1 MVEANK
7 LSNRQ
12 RQILQAKTLLIARAA
27 RRAFKQLYATGEA
40 NGFLQ
45 ALLSELKKE
54 SIRFRYP
61 SEESKDYPRDAEGV
75 INCFGSVRVI
85 VLPET
90 SKLATLQ
97 RAVERTGKKKQESLL
112 LIAYKPNLVIRH
124 VS

>member
-7 LSNRQ
+7 LSSRQ
-12 RQILQAKTLLIARAA
+12 QQILQAKTLLIARAA
-27 RRAFKQLYATGEA
+27 RRAFKQFYAAGET

-61 SEESKDYPRDAEGV
+61 SEESEDYTRDAEGV
-75 INCFGSVRVI
+75 VNCFGSVRVI
-85 VLPET
+85 ILPES
-90 SKLATLQ
+90 SKLNMLQ
-97 RAVERTGKKKQESLL
+97 RSLERTGKKKQESLL
-112 LIAYKPNLVIRH
+112 LIAYKPILVIRH